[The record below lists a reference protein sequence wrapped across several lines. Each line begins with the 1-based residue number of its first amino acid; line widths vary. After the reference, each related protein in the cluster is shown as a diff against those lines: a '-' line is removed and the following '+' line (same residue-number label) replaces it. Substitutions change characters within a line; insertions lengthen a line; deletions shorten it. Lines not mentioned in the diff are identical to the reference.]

1 MTDGK
6 KKNVTELLIFF
17 GITFGIDFALGI
29 PMYMNHL
36 PSPDIYGYFMML
48 LPVNGALLAQYYRK
62 RKKSDVMVLFLIW
75 MLLTMALLVVSI
87 LSGSTSL
94 FDFELTE
101 EWMGNYCTII
111 SIGLLIYLSIKK
123 KAHIFENGELVHK
136 DILLFIGILLIRNL
150 LAGYPE
156 IINGNIDVLMNA
168 VFSVFGIVSVFL
180 AVVMYF
186 CEEYGWRVYLQEKL
200 QRRFGKR
207 IGVVILGILWCCW
220 HLLWW
225 SANIDINSIQE
236 VFIVGLP
243 VAIGCSAF
251 FGYIYIKTKNVWLC
265 AIGHGIYNAMGT
277 GMPDNKMYN
286 IMTVVTGIILCLFLF
301 KKEYRE
307 DVSN

>member
-1 MTDGK
+1 MTDRK
-6 KKNVTELLIFF
+6 KKNVIGLLIFF

-29 PMYMNHL
+29 PMYINHS
-36 PSPDIYGYFMML
+36 PSPDVYGYFMML

-62 RKKSDVMVLFLIW
+62 REKSDVMILFLIW
-75 MLLTMALLVVSI
+75 MLLTMTFLVVST

-94 FDFELTE
+94 FGFELTE
-101 EWMGNYCTII
+101 ELMENYCTII
-111 SIGLLIYLSIKK
+111 SIGLLIYLLIKK
-123 KAHIFENGELVHK
+123 KVHIFENGESVHK

-150 LAGYPE
+150 IAGYSE
-156 IINGNIDVLMNA
+156 IINGNMDVLMNA

-186 CEEYGWRVYLQEKL
+186 CEEYGWRVYLQDKL

-207 IGVVILGILWCCW
+207 AGVVILGILWCCW

-225 SANIDINSIQE
+225 SANTGINSILE
-236 VFIVGLP
+236 VFFVGLP

-265 AIGHGIYNAMGT
+265 AIGHGIYNTMGT
-277 GMPDNKMYN
+277 GMPDNNMYN
-286 IMTVVTGIILCLFLF
+286 IMTVVTGIVLCLFLF
-301 KKEYRE
+301 KKEYRA
-307 DVSN
+307 DV

>member
-36 PSPDIYGYFMML
+36 PSPNIYGYFMML

-111 SIGLLIYLSIKK
+111 SIGLLIYLLIKK

-265 AIGHGIYNAMGT
+265 AIGHGIYNVMGT
-277 GMPDNKMYN
+277 GMLDNKMYN
-286 IMTVVTGIILCLFLF
+286 IMTVTTGIVLCLFLF

>member
-6 KKNVTELLIFF
+6 KENLTELLIFF

-29 PMYMNHL
+29 PMYINHL

-62 RKKSDVMVLFLIW
+62 REKSDIMILFLIW
-75 MLLTMALLVVSI
+75 MLLTMTLLVVSM

-94 FDFELTE
+94 FGFELTE
-101 EWMGNYCTII
+101 EWMGSYCTII
-111 SIGLLIYLSIKK
+111 SIGVLIYLLIKK
-123 KAHIFENGELVHK
+123 KAHIFENGELIHK

-150 LAGYPE
+150 IVGYSE
-156 IINGNIDVLMNA
+156 IISGNMDVLMNA
-168 VFSVFGIVSVFL
+168 VFSVFGIVSAFL
-180 AVVMYF
+180 TVVMYF
-186 CEEYGWRVYLQEKL
+186 CEEYGWRVYLQDKL

-207 IGVVILGILWCCW
+207 IGVVILGVLWCCW

-225 SANIDINSIQE
+225 SARIDIHCMVE

-265 AIGHGIYNAMGT
+265 AIGHGIYNVMGT
-277 GMPDNKMYN
+277 GMLDNKMYN
-286 IMTVVTGIILCLFLF
+286 IMTVTTGIILCLFLF

-307 DVSN
+307 DV